1 MIRFLTDWVDNRTGI
16 KQVLHEALYE
26 NIPSGARWRYITGS
40 MLVFAFSVQAITGI
54 FLWMAY
60 SPSSQTA
67 YESVY
72 YIQHEMSGGWLVRG
86 LHHFM
91 AQAMVVVLA
100 LHLLQV
106 IVDGAYRAPREV
118 NYWLG
123 LVLMQLVMGLGLT
136 GYLLP
141 WDQKGYWATNVATN
155 LMTLVPFAG
164 KEIQQIALGGS
175 EYGHHTLTRF
185 FAMHTGVLPAALIGF
200 LGMHMAVFRKH
211 GITAKITKGRP
222 DQYFWPHQVL
232 LDAIGCLALLGI
244 VLLCVIHFDVQGLI
258 AGDLPREHRGAE
270 LGAPADPGEQFAAAR
285 PEWYYLFLFQLL
297 KYFHGTQEIIGAIY
311 IPGAVMTVLAL
322 MPLIGRSQLGHRF
335 NIAFIIL
342 LLVGAGG
349 LTIVAMQE
357 DAANPDFQIA
367 KKLAH
372 RDAERTYELINRR
385 ETLADGT
392 VSEPRLIPKE
402 GAVYLLRNDPLTR
415 GPRLFAQH
423 CASCHDYR
431 KPDGETPTAVA
442 SVKSSETV
450 TLVALLQDEPAK
462 SDAKE
467 PAVSEKAAGEAVPA
481 ESAQSSD
488 HASADHAHEDAA
500 HDDHAQLEPTSFNLI
515 QSPQISTEG
524 KVVRDAEGNVVYD
537 KAAFGGPNLYGF
549 GSRDWVRGILDPNRI
564 TAITFGEPKPAR
576 NPAVAADKE
585 NPENY
590 KRAVYADY
598 FGNTNHAEGRMAKW
612 VKSHAK
618 ELVDNPAKA
627 DDDLDAIVAA
637 LSAQA
642 NLRSQSAAD
651 SSDQPLIARGVTL
664 IEQHCTNECHRF
676 GDSGQ
681 LGLAPDLTGWGSYE
695 WMMGLVSDPTDARFY
710 RRENDRMP
718 SFAKDLAHPAT
729 HNVSLR
735 ELSLIV
741 DWIRGDYYSTTDEK
755 PVLPHTEEMAR
766 EMTLLARA
774 TPITSKNVVGAKPLT
789 LTQQAEQIFATNC
802 ASCHSHTDASGMGI
816 AAKKPSAPNLFG
828 IASRPW
834 LAGILDPAQVDGPT
848 YFGNTMHFEDD
859 MVNFVKD
866 NLKELDDEKKK
877 DLESLVAALSAEA
890 KLPSQAEADAASAA
904 DGTIAKGKAALTK
917 TWDSSSCVDCHKFGD
932 DGDLGSAPDLTG
944 YGSLPWLMQMIA
956 DPEHE
961 QMYQGNN
968 DRMPSFGVGGPGT
981 KLSILSEYEITLV
994 ARWLRGE
1001 NLDTPEAAAASK

>member
-1 MIRFLTDWVDNRTGI
+1 MIGFLTEWVEQRTGV
-16 KQVLHEALYE
+16 KKLLHEALYE

-72 YIQHEMSGGWLVRG
+72 YIQHEMTGGWLVRG
-86 LHHFM
+86 IHHFM

-200 LGMHMAVFRKH
+200 LGLHIAVFRKH
-211 GITAKITKGRP
+211 GITAKITPGRP

-232 LDAIGCLALLGI
+232 MDAIGCLALLGI

-311 IPGAVMTVLAL
+311 IPGAVMTILAL
-322 MPLIGRSQLGHRF
+322 APIIGRSSLGHRF
-335 NIAFIIL
+335 NIVFIL
-342 LLVGAGG
+342 LLLLGAGG
-349 LTIVAMQE
+349 LTIVALRE

-385 ETLADGT
+385 EVLPDGKL
-392 VSEPRLIPKE
+392 SEARLIPKE

-431 KPDGETPTAVA
+431 KPDGTVPAATAFTPPNDAA
-442 SVKSSETV
+442 
-450 TLVALLQDEPAK
+450 TLVSLLADEPAPTQEKPADEK
-462 SDAKE
+462 SSSKPSA
-467 PAVSEKAAGEAVPA
+467 SEAAPE
-481 ESAQSSD
+481 
-488 HASADHAHEDAA
+488 DHAHA
-500 HDDHAQLEPTSFNLI
+500 HNDHAELEPTSFNLL
-515 QSPQISTEG
+515 QSPQVTPEG
-524 KVVRDAEGNVVYD
+524 KVVRDAEGKVVY
-537 KAAFGGPNLYGF
+537 AQGAFGGPNLYGF
-549 GSRDWVRGILDPNRI
+549 GSRDWVRGILDPQKI
-564 TAITFGEPKPAR
+564 TAISYGQPKPAKD
-576 NPAVAADKE
+576 PKVAADSD
-585 NPENY
+585 NPENH
-590 KRAVYADY
+590 KRPVYADY
-598 FGNTNHAEGRMAKW
+598 FGNTNHVEGRMVKW
-612 VKSHAK
+612 VQSHAK
-618 ELVDNPAKA
+618 ELADDPAKT

-642 NLRSQSAAD
+642 GLRAQQELET
-651 SSDQPLIARGVTL
+651 SDAQQQLIGRGVTL
-664 IEQHCTNECHRF
+664 IEKHCTNECHRF

-695 WMMGLVSDPTDARFY
+695 WMMGLISDPTDERFY

-718 SFAKDLAHPAT
+718 SFAKDLEHPAT

-741 DWIRGDYYSTTDEK
+741 DWIRGDYYQASDEK
-755 PVLPHTEEMAR
+755 PVLPHSEDRAR
-766 EMTLLARA
+766 ELTLLARA
-774 TPITSKNVVGAKPLT
+774 TPVSSASVIGVQPRT
-789 LTQQAEQIFATNC
+789 LTQKAEQIFATNC
-802 ASCHSHTDASGMGI
+802 ASCHSHTDATGVGI
-816 AAKKPSAPNLFG
+816 AAKKPSAPNLYG
-828 IASRPW
+828 IASRQW
-834 LAGILDPAQVDGPT
+834 LAGILDPKQVDGPK

-859 MVNFVKD
+859 MVGFVKD
-866 NLKELDDEKKK
+866 NLSNLDDAKKK
-877 DLESLVAALSAEA
+877 DLEALIAALSAEA
-890 KLPSQAEADAASAA
+890 KLPAQAEADAAAA
-904 DGTIAKGKAALTK
+904 SDGTIEKGKTVLT
-917 TWDSSSCVDCHKFGD
+917 TSWASSSCVDCHKFGD

-944 YGSLPWLMQMIA
+944 YGSLEWLEQMIA
-956 DPEHE
+956 NPEHE
-961 QMYQGNN
+961 RLYVDNN
-968 DRMPSFGVGGPGT
+968 DRMPKFGVGGPGA
-981 KLSILSEYEITLV
+981 KQSILADEEITLL

-1001 NLDTPEAAAASK
+1001 KLDEPATAASK